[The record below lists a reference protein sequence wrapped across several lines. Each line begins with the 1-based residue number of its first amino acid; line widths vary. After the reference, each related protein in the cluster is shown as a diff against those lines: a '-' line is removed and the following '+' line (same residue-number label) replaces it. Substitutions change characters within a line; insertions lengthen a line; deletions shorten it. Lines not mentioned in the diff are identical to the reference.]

1 MPVTTWFSG
10 EEDVVGLDMSDG
22 LLTVARVRVGHD
34 GTVRLCNAGWVEI
47 PAGVSERE
55 QAAAI
60 RRLWRQ
66 SGMPSSTVCAS
77 FRGRS
82 GTVRYFKYPALKR
95 EELESALRL
104 EAEETLQLPPAEI
117 VMDWHLNPA
126 GSAESSVTGSRPYE
140 GLLVAAPRK
149 DVDQFLALLRMA
161 GLYPVMLDLDAAA
174 VGNLFCALHPDPKGL
189 QEVCLVHLTR
199 QCADIAVIF
208 EQRGLYAR
216 TVYAR
221 GKDWDAS
228 LDLLAEGIKEALKY
242 FEFKLRRSP
251 PGKIV
256 LAGRLPTR
264 SGADAWLQT
273 ATGIPVEVWDPL
285 QRVVPASFRVKR
297 LLARPGGLPSLAIAM
312 GLALRR
318 YDDA

>member
-1 MPVTTWFSG
+1 MSWLAS

-22 LLTVARVRVGHD
+22 IVTATRVRIGRD
-34 GTVRLCNAGWVEI
+34 GTLSLRNAGWVEV
-47 PAGVSERE
+47 PAGVADRE

-66 SGMPSSTVCAS
+66 SGMTSLTVCAS

-95 EELESALRL
+95 DELESALRL

-117 VMDWHLNPA
+117 ALDWHLNPA
-126 GSAESSVTGSRPYE
+126 GPAAASVTGSRPYE

-149 DVDQFLALLRMA
+149 DVDEFLALLRMA
-161 GLYPVMLDLDAAA
+161 GLYPVTLDLGATA
-174 VGNLFCALHPDPKGL
+174 VCNLFCALHSEPKAT

-199 QCADIAVIF
+199 QCADIAVLF
-208 EQRGLYAR
+208 EGRGIYAR

-242 FEFKLRRSP
+242 YEFKLRRSP
-251 PGKIV
+251 PGRIV
-256 LAGRLPTR
+256 LAGRMPAR
-264 SGADAWLQT
+264 SGVDTWMQT
-273 ATGIPVEVWDPL
+273 ATGVPVEMWDPL
-285 QRVVPASFRVKR
+285 QQVVAASRRVKH
-297 LLARPGGLPSLAIAM
+297 LLTRAGQLPPMAISM